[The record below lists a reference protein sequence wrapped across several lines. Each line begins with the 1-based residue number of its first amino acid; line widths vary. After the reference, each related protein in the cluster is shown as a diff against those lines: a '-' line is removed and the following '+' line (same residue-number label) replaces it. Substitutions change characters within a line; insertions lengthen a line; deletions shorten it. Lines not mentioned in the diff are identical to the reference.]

1 MDRCSFGR
9 QECSRPLASWPG
21 HRLNR
26 GPRAEILRA
35 LLWSLEMEPMAT
47 SVAVD
52 DMQAAE
58 DTSRWEVSPD
68 TFPDN
73 LRSPPSGRFF
83 GKIERH
89 SRAERQHCRSR
100 RRCA

>member
-1 MDRCSFGR
+1 
-9 QECSRPLASWPG
+9 
-21 HRLNR
+21 
-26 GPRAEILRA
+26 
-35 LLWSLEMEPMAT
+35 MEPMAT

-83 GKIERH
+83 G
-89 SRAERQHCRSR
+89 
-100 RRCA
+100 